1 MFLQKKILGGD
12 FIKIEKWCNH
22 EIRFVEKD
30 GEWWAVATDIAN
42 ALGHRDANNALKKM
56 KAKYKGTHKVSITS
70 DKLKSRKTQNVII
83 LNEKGIYRLIMR
95 SNKPE
100 AEEFQDFVYEVIKG
114 LREAS
119 GYEGFEIFRMLEK
132 EHQKEMMK
140 KLQEGLKKPARVDFI
155 KANTIANK
163 AVSLKHGYPKMIKKA
178 TMTPEMLKDREPI
191 LADTVELM
199 AVKDKYGLDVSVSDT
214 IYKKNEE
221 KVG

>member
-1 MFLQKKILGGD
+1 MFLQIKIIGGD

-30 GEWWAVATDIAN
+30 GEWWAVLKDVCN
-42 ALGHRDANNALKKM
+42 ALGLSSKWVKQRLEKEV
-56 KAKYKGTHKVSITS
+56 VSNHPLETTGGQQEMLIVNEYGIYDTVFQ
-70 DKLKSRKTQNVII
+70 SRK
-83 LNEKGIYRLIMR
+83 K
-95 SNKPE
+95 E
-100 AEEFQDFVYEVIKG
+100 AKDFRKWVYKMLSE
-114 LREAS
+114 LRKAS
-119 GYEGFEIFRMLEK
+119 GYEGFEIFRMLDK

-163 AVSLKHGYPKMIKKA
+163 AVSLKHGYPKMVKKA
-178 TMTPEMLKDREPI
+178 DMVPEMLKDREPI

-199 AVKDKYGLDVSVSDT
+199 TVKDKYSLDVSVSDT

-221 KVG
+221 RVG

>member
-1 MFLQKKILGGD
+1 M
-12 FIKIEKWCNH
+12 
-22 EIRFVEKD
+22 
-30 GEWWAVATDIAN
+30 ATDIAK
-42 ALGHRDANNALKKM
+42 ALGHRDARTAIRGLKS
-56 KAKYKGTHKVSITS
+56 KYKGTHKVRSTS
-70 DKLKSRKTQNVII
+70 SDAKAPEFQDMTI

-119 GYEGFEIFRMLEK
+119 GYEGFEIFRMLDK

-140 KLQEGLKKPARVDFI
+140 KLQEGLKKPARVDYI

-163 AVSLKHGYPKMIKKA
+163 AVSLKHGYPKMVKKA
-178 TMTPEMLKDREPI
+178 DMAPEMLKDREPI

-199 AVKDKYGLDVSVSDT
+199 TVKDKYGLDVSVSDT

>member
-1 MFLQKKILGGD
+1 MIKKGGD

-30 GEWWAVATDIAN
+30 GEWWAVLKDVCD
-42 ALGHRDANNALKKM
+42 ALGLSSKWVKQRLEKEV
-56 KAKYKGTHKVSITS
+56 VSNHPLETAGGQQEMLIVNEYGIYDTVFQ
-70 DKLKSRKTQNVII
+70 SRK
-83 LNEKGIYRLIMR
+83 K
-95 SNKPE
+95 E
-100 AEEFQDFVYEVIKG
+100 AKDFRKWVYKMLSE
-114 LREAS
+114 LRKAS
-119 GYEGFEIFRMLEK
+119 GYEGFEIFRMLDK

-140 KLQEGLKKPARVDFI
+140 KLQEGLKSPARVDFI

>member
-1 MFLQKKILGGD
+1 MLNFKLIKGGD

-30 GEWWAVATDIAN
+30 GEWWAVLKDVCD
-42 ALGHRDANNALKKM
+42 ALGLDTRM
-56 KAKYKGTHKVSITS
+56 TS
-70 DKLKSRKTQNVII
+70 RRL
-83 LNEKGIYRLIMR
+83 EKDVLFRRPLETAGGQQEMLIVGEYGIYEVIFR

-100 AEEFQDFVYEVIKG
+100 AKDFRKWVYRMLSE
-114 LREAS
+114 LRKAS
-119 GYEGFEIFRMLEK
+119 GYEGFEIFRMLDK

-163 AVSLKHGYPKMIKKA
+163 AVSLKHGYPKMVKKA

-199 AVKDKYGLDVSVSDT
+199 SVKDKYGLDVSVSDT